1 MNLRKF
7 FTLFF
12 STALVGL
19 ILGGITTATGLF
31 DVSPVFG
38 TLLGGFLS
46 ATTLMG
52 FWAYL
57 TLNFTMRSFISFRI
71 WVWIQVLLIA
81 LVVYDLIYFR
91 WLSVAG
97 GEGSLLPFIGYALWP
112 LAAALVGA
120 YFKGRLSGMR
130 SFIPSVFYLYVFT
143 SLEWFVALKS
153 GAITQMTQVGIILLA
168 CNVYILFMYTRL
180 LTKQQPSPAR

>member
-31 DVSPVFG
+31 NVSPVFG

-71 WVWIQVLLIA
+71 WVIIQVF
-81 LVVYDLIYFR
+81 LVGLVIYDLIYFR
-91 WLSVAG
+91 WLSLAG
-97 GEGSLLPFIGYALWP
+97 GEDSIWPYVGYALWP
-112 LAAALVGA
+112 FAAALVA
-120 YFKGRLSGMR
+120 SYFKGRLSGMR
-130 SFIPSVFYLYVFT
+130 SFIPSVFFLYVFT
-143 SLEWFVALKS
+143 ALEWFVALKS
-153 GAITQMTQVGIILLA
+153 GAVTQMTQVGIILLG

>member
-12 STALVGL
+12 STALIGL
-19 ILGGITTATGLF
+19 VLGGITTATGLF
-31 DVSPVFG
+31 HVSPVYG

-57 TLNFTMRSFISFRI
+57 TLNFTMRSFVSFRI
-71 WVWIQVLLIA
+71 WVAIQVFLIG
-81 LVVYDLIYFR
+81 LVIYDMVYFR
-91 WLSVAG
+91 WLTMAE
-97 GEGSLLPFIGYALWP
+97 GEGSLLPYIGYAAWP
-112 LAAALVGA
+112 LAVALVGSF
-120 YFKGRLSGMR
+120 FKGRISGMR
-130 SFIPSVFYLYVFT
+130 SFIPSVFFLYVFT

-153 GAITQMTQVGIILLA
+153 SALIQMTQVGIILLG
-168 CNVYILFMYTRL
+168 CNLYILFMYTRL
-180 LTKQQPSPAR
+180 LTKQTPSPAR

>member
-19 ILGGITTATGLF
+19 ILGGITTATGQF
-31 DVSPVFG
+31 RVSPVFG

-57 TLNFTMRSFISFRI
+57 TLNFTMRNFISFRV
-71 WVWIQVLLIA
+71 WVWIQLFLIA
-81 LVVYDLIYFR
+81 LVLYDLIYFR
-91 WLSVAG
+91 WLTVAG
-97 GEGSLLPFIGYALWP
+97 GEGSLWPFVGYALWP
-112 LAAALVGA
+112 LAVAVVGA
-120 YFKGRLSGMR
+120 YFKSRLSGMR

-143 SLEWFVALKS
+143 TLEWFVALKS
-153 GAITQMTQVGIILLA
+153 NEQIQMTQVGIILIA
-168 CNVYILFMYTRL
+168 CNLYILFMYTRL